1 MALTLTQIADVVLRM
16 HANHMF
22 SSRTPRI
29 PAGIT
34 VFSEGLCTAC
44 GNGDMLVGQMNPRSY
59 TVTAK
64 VIHRIYS
71 DASTITHT

>member
-16 HANHMF
+16 LITC
-22 SSRTPRI
+22 SRLSHP
-29 PAGIT
+29 GYLQLML
-34 VFSEGLCTAC
+34 FSEGLCTAC
-44 GNGDMLVGQMNPRSY
+44 GNADMLVGQMTPRSY

-71 DASTITHT
+71 DASTITYT